1 MGEAVV
7 SEGSIQRSIVY
18 MSIGSRV
25 MYIIGLRAI
34 DISCTN
40 NLVQVSSLALEKAQ
54 LVGT

>member
-25 MYIIGLRAI
+25 MYIIGLKAI